1 MFVCMLGVSHSCWL
15 ELFPTAGDVT
25 RSSSSRTW
33 FLLSGV
39 MPRSCSGKV
48 QTSVLTVKTI
58 LSSFLL
64 LLLLTPHSILLLL
77 TPSFLP
83 PPLRHFIDGQTA
95 QNERMQILQNFVH
108 NPNINTI
115 FISKVTG
122 IHNTQNSPNIVP
134 GTIAASSTLLYI
146 PSTQWLDVQH
156 LYKITPNVCPL
167 SVGWWQLFWLARC

>member
-15 ELFPTAGDVT
+15 ELFHTAGDVT
-25 RSSSSRTW
+25 RSSSSLTW
-33 FLLSGV
+33 FLLSGA

-48 QTSVLTVKTI
+48 QTSVLAVKTI
-58 LSSFLL
+58 LSSSLL
-64 LLLLTPHSILLLL
+64 LLPPPPHSSLHPPPPHSILLLL

-122 IHNTQNSPNIVP
+122 AFIIHKIVQ
-134 GTIAASSTLLYI
+134 ILCLE
-146 PSTQWLDVQH
+146 Q
-156 LYKITPNVCPL
+156 
-167 SVGWWQLFWLARC
+167 